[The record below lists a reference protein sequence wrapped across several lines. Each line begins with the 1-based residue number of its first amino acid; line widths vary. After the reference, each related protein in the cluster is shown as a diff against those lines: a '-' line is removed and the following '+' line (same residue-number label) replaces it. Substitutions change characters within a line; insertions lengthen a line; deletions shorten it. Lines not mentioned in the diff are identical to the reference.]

1 VRRKAFD
8 LIWETK
14 TALRHAEGSRVFSF
28 RPGLH
33 RLGNHIF
40 EQDFERHGMSAAL
53 VGKEKF
59 AIAVKNAIIIGNMV
73 IVIIAMESKVELVEV
88 KTLPVFSVSL
98 CLFQLAD

>member
-1 VRRKAFD
+1 LTCIEKQKLPYGTRRAV
-8 LIWETK
+8 
-14 TALRHAEGSRVFSF
+14 GYSVFRS
-28 RPGLH
+28 GLY
-33 RLGNHIF
+33 RFGNHIL
-40 EQDFERHGMSAAL
+40 EQDFERHGVSAAL

-59 AIAVKNAIIIGNMV
+59 AIAVKNTIIVGNMV

>member
-1 VRRKAFD
+1 
-8 LIWETK
+8 
-14 TALRHAEGSRVFSF
+14 
-28 RPGLH
+28 
-33 RLGNHIF
+33 
-40 EQDFERHGMSAAL
+40 MSAAL

-59 AIAVKNAIIIGNMV
+59 AIAVKNTIIVGNMV